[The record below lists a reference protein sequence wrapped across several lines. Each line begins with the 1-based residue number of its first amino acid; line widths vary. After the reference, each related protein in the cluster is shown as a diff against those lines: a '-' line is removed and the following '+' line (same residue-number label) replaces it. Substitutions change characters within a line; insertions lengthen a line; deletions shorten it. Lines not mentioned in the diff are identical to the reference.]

1 MKTKT
6 ETKHTPGP
14 WKLDGGIMAKLE
26 GHDVQI
32 TCISRTHWCGRMTAE
47 EKRLEAIFSA
57 QEPANARLMSA
68 APELL
73 EALKA
78 LCAWGNHPSLTGLP
92 DGEPVAESAP
102 SFDETVRMVHAAIA
116 KATGKE

>member
-1 MKTKT
+1 MKAGTKTKPTT

-32 TCISRTHWCGRMTAE
+32 TCISRTHWCGNMTAE

-57 QEPANARLMSA
+57 QEPANARLIAA

-73 EALKA
+73 EALKNLVTFPLGTFQVEAA
-78 LCAWGNHPSLTGLP
+78 L
-92 DGEPVAESAP
+92 
-102 SFDETVRMVHAAIA
+102 AAIA
-116 KATGKE
+116 KATIS